1 VAPVRAPRFYL
12 DQALAVST
20 RVELPAPVAH
30 HAHTVLRLRHGD
42 PIVLFNGRGGEFAA
56 RLAGT
61 LQADVIGFDPIE
73 REAGLRITLI
83 QALAASEKIDWIIEK
98 AVEIGVAR
106 VIVTAALRSAVR
118 LDPVRTPRRLQRWS
132 ELAIAACCQCGRN
145 RLVPIEAT
153 ASLDQA
159 LRAAGNAQHKWVLD
173 PAAPH
178 ALAPAHAQAPD
189 VALAIGPEGGFDPA
203 ELASAEQAGFVR
215 IALGPR
221 ILRTETAGLVA
232 AAAWLALNGEF
243 SAHSADQGSSIR

>member
-1 VAPVRAPRFYL
+1 MRAPRFYL

-30 HAHTVLRLRHGD
+30 HAQTVLRLRLGD
-42 PIVLFNGRGGEFAA
+42 AIVLFNGRGGEFAA
-56 RLAGT
+56 RLAGAPPAGT
-61 LQADVIGFDPIE
+61 RKLQADVIGFDPIE
-73 REAGLRITLI
+73 REPRLRITLI
-83 QALAASEKIDWIIEK
+83 QALAASDKIDWIIEK

-118 LDPVRTPRRLQRWS
+118 LDPVRTPRRLQRWR

-145 RLVPIEAT
+145 QLVPIEAT

-159 LRAAGNAQHKWVLD
+159 LRAAGDAQHKWVLD
-173 PAAPH
+173 PASLH
-178 ALAPAHAQAPD
+178 ALAPAHAQSPD
-189 VALAIGPEGGFDPA
+189 VALAIGPEGGFDA
-203 ELASAEQAGFVR
+203 TELELAEQAGFVR

-243 SAHSADQGSSIR
+243 SAPSA